1 MKKKPSI
8 RIWSYIAAMLL
19 CSFSFLPVSAD
30 CKVEVD
36 KYIPYTTASGSK
48 PAALGAAEKGLGKIS
63 KKVLSE
69 IALQAIKK
77 ASGLLTLAENLKTD
91 KAFRHVHI
99 VYIYRFVHHGK
110 VESEWKIGHMTNIS
124 RSGVDYHP
132 PKDISYVVKEGKTKI
147 KNLLEKQLKEDCKN
161 HQ

>member
-1 MKKKPSI
+1 M
-8 RIWSYIAAMLL
+8 
-19 CSFSFLPVSAD
+19 
-30 CKVEVD
+30 
-36 KYIPYTTASGSK
+36 
-48 PAALGAAEKGLGKIS
+48 GAAEKGLGKIS

-132 PKDISYVVKEGKTKI
+132 PKDISYVRKEGIIKI
-147 KNLLEKQLKEDCKN
+147 NRLLKEKLKEDCKN

>member
-1 MKKKPSI
+1 MI
-8 RIWSYIAAMLL
+8 L
-19 CSFSFLPVSAD
+19 CSFSFLPASAE
-30 CKVEVD
+30 CKAELGD
-36 KYIPYTTASGSK
+36 FISYTTASGSK
-48 PAALGAAEKGLGKIS
+48 PAALGAAEK
-63 KKVLSE
+63 VLSE
-69 IALQAIKK
+69 IAVQAIKK

-132 PKDISYVVKEGKTKI
+132 PKDIPYVVKEGINKI
-147 KNLLEKQLKEDCKN
+147 SNLLKKQLKEDCKN

>member
-1 MKKKPSI
+1 
-8 RIWSYIAAMLL
+8 MLL

-48 PAALGAAEKGLGKIS
+48 PVALGAAEKGLGKIS

-77 ASGLLTLAENLKTD
+77 ASGLLTLC
-91 KAFRHVHI
+91 
-99 VYIYRFVHHGK
+99 
-110 VESEWKIGHMTNIS
+110 
-124 RSGVDYHP
+124 
-132 PKDISYVVKEGKTKI
+132 
-147 KNLLEKQLKEDCKN
+147 LLYTSDAADD
-161 HQ
+161 

>member
-1 MKKKPSI
+1 
-8 RIWSYIAAMLL
+8 MLL

-69 IALQAIKK
+69 IAL
-77 ASGLLTLAENLKTD
+77 
-91 KAFRHVHI
+91 
-99 VYIYRFVHHGK
+99 
-110 VESEWKIGHMTNIS
+110 
-124 RSGVDYHP
+124 
-132 PKDISYVVKEGKTKI
+132 
-147 KNLLEKQLKEDCKN
+147 
-161 HQ
+161 

>member
-1 MKKKPSI
+1 MI
-8 RIWSYIAAMLL
+8 L

-30 CKVEVD
+30 CEFEVD
-36 KYIPYTTASGSK
+36 KFIPYTTASGSK
-48 PAALGAAEKGLGKIS
+48 PAALSAAEKGLGKIS

-69 IALQAIKK
+69 IAIQAIKK

-110 VESEWKIGHMTNIS
+110 VESEWEIGHMTNIS

-132 PKDISYVVKEGKTKI
+132 PKDIPYVVKEGKTKI
-147 KNLLEKQLKEDCKN
+147 RNLLEKQLKEDCKN
-161 HQ
+161 HH

>member
-1 MKKKPSI
+1 
-8 RIWSYIAAMLL
+8 MLL
-19 CSFSFLPVSAD
+19 CSFSFLPASAG
-30 CKVEVD
+30 CKFEID
-36 KYIPYTTASGSK
+36 RYISYTTASGSK

-69 IALQAIKK
+69 IAVQAIKK

-91 KAFRHVHI
+91 KAFRYVHI

-132 PKDISYVVKEGKTKI
+132 PKDIPYVVKEGINKI
-147 KNLLEKQLKEDCKN
+147 SNLLKKQLKEDCKN

>member
-1 MKKKPSI
+1 MI
-8 RIWSYIAAMLL
+8 L

-36 KYIPYTTASGSK
+36 KYIPYTTASRSK
-48 PAALGAAEKGLGKIS
+48 PAVLGAAEKGLGKIS

-69 IALQAIKK
+69 IAVQAIKK
-77 ASGLLTLAENLKTD
+77 ASGILTLAENLKTD

-132 PKDISYVVKEGKTKI
+132 PKDIPYVVKEGKIKI

>member
-1 MKKKPSI
+1 MILSPILPPAVPNRLRWARQKKDWENLQKSI
-8 RIWSYIAAMLL
+8 ERNSR
-19 CSFSFLPVSAD
+19 P
-30 CKVEVD
+30 
-36 KYIPYTTASGSK
+36 GH
-48 PAALGAAEKGLGKIS
+48 
-63 KKVLSE
+63 
-69 IALQAIKK
+69 QK

-132 PKDISYVVKEGKTKI
+132 PKDIPYVVKEGINKLVI
-147 KNLLEKQLKEDCKN
+147 S
-161 HQ
+161 

>member
-8 RIWSYIAAMLL
+8 RIWPYIAAIIL
-19 CSFSFLPVSAD
+19 CSFGFLPASAE
-30 CKVEVD
+30 CKAELGD
-36 KYIPYTTASGSK
+36 LISYTTANGSK
-48 PAALGAAEKGLGKIS
+48 PAALGAAEKGLGKVA

-69 IALQAIKK
+69 MAIQAIKK
-77 ASGLLTLAENLKTD
+77 VGGILTLAENLRTD
-91 KAFRHVHI
+91 NAFRHVHI
-99 VYIYRFVHHGK
+99 VYIYRFVHQEK

-132 PKDISYVVKEGKTKI
+132 LKDIPYVIKEGTIKI
-147 KNLLEKQLKEDCKN
+147 NRLLKQKLKEDCKN